1 MARGVKQLTESLR
14 ASEARY
20 RSVVEAMAEGVLIIG
35 KDGRILECNLSAERI
50 LDRKAEAILGRKGS
64 VVSRTAIKE
73 DGRRHPVAECPVIAA
88 LRGHS
93 SADTVMGIIAHGERR
108 WISINARPIWNAD
121 GAQVSTVVISFHDIS
136 DKKRAEV
143 TLREHQE
150 HLNFVATHD
159 ALTGLPTRALLH
171 ERGEHAVAVSQ
182 RSGGLLAL
190 LFIDLDRF
198 KNVNDSL
205 GHVAG
210 DQLLRHVAN
219 LLSGCLREVDT
230 IARQGGDEFVVLLED
245 VQKPYEVEQ
254 VTARMQEVLAEPLAI
269 EGQDVFVTISI
280 GVALYPQDGDG
291 MSTLIRK
298 ADLAM
303 YRAKELG
310 RNTVQFYTSDLDT
323 HAKARLSLESRLKRA
338 LDREEFVL
346 HYQPKLHLRSGRI
359 CGVEALIRWDRS
371 EGELVRP
378 GEFISLAE
386 DTGLIVSLGRW
397 VVRKACQQNKAW
409 QEHGMSPIPV
419 SVNLSARQF
428 QDQKLVSMIDAA
440 LSDTGLEPRW
450 LELEITESVA
460 MSNLDRSARMLE
472 SLRAMGLGLS
482 IDDFGVG
489 YSSLAYL
496 RRFPIQALKI
506 DRSFILNLPGD
517 EDAAAIVR
525 AVIALAEN
533 LHLRT
538 VAEGVEHRSQ
548 LDFLRDLNCTEA
560 QGYAISKPCS
570 AEEFEVSTR
579 ATHLLFENPDPFGPT

>member
-1 MARGVKQLTESLR
+1 VPRGVKQLTESLR

-50 LDRKAEAILGRKGS
+50 LERRAEEILGRRGT

-73 DGRRHPVAECPVIAA
+73 DGRRHPVAECPVIVA

-93 SADTVMGIIAHGERR
+93 SADVVMGIMARGERR
-108 WISINARPIWNAD
+108 WISVNARPIWDAD
-121 GAQVSTVVISFHDIS
+121 GTHVSTVVVSFHDIS
-136 DKKRAEV
+136 DKKRAEAM
-143 TLREHQE
+143 LREHQA
-150 HLNFVATHD
+150 HLRFMANHD

-182 RSGGLLAL
+182 RSGCLLAL

-210 DQLLRHVAN
+210 DQLLREVATR
-219 LLSGCLREVDT
+219 LSGCLREVDT
-230 IARQGGDEFVVLLED
+230 IARQGGDEFVALLED

-269 EGQDVFVTISI
+269 EGQDVFVTSSI
-280 GVALYPQDGDG
+280 GVALYPRDGEA

-310 RNTVQFYTSDLDT
+310 RNTVQFYTPDLDT
-323 HAKARLSLESRLKRA
+323 YTKARLSLESRLKRA
-338 LDREEFVL
+338 LEREEFVL
-346 HYQPKLHLRSGRI
+346 HYQPKVNLRSGRL
-359 CGVEALIRWDRS
+359 CGAEALIRWDRS
-371 EGELVRP
+371 EDELVLP
-378 GEFISLAE
+378 AEFIALAE
-386 DTGLIVSLGRW
+386 DTGLIVPLGQW
-397 VVRKACQQNKAW
+397 VLRRACQQNKAW
-409 QEHGMSPIPV
+409 QQQGMSPMPV

-428 QDQKLVSMIDAA
+428 QDPKLVSMIVAA
-440 LSDTGLEPRW
+440 LSDTGLDPPW

-472 SLRAMGLGLS
+472 SLRAMGLGLC

-506 DRSFILNLPGD
+506 DRSFIMNLPQD

-533 LHLRT
+533 LRLRT

-548 LDFLRDLNCTEA
+548 LDFLRQLNCTEA
-560 QGYAISKPCS
+560 QGYAIFRPCS
-570 AEEFEVSTR
+570 AEEFEVSAR
-579 ATHLLFENPDPFGPT
+579 LTHTLFERPDPLRPT